1 MKKLIFALLPL
12 FCLTAL
18 TACSNVSAASPTK
31 SNIPGLSYTLDLSSD
46 EGFSEIENINPHE
59 EWIVT
64 DVEGENVLFYVE
76 PEPFTTVPP
85 SATFF
90 PSLLIGNV
98 DWEDYSASFEF
109 KTRAKFALYAESCTY
124 TIKGEEEEGRHFYC
138 FEIYDDGRIAYD
150 ALHWCERHEEF
161 LKDSEGNEIKIEN
174 YDPNVWNKVTLK
186 NENNKLVITVN
197 DQRIETAVR
206 FDGTEHG
213 RLALDGSMLKNI
225 IME

>member
-1 MKKLIFALLPL
+1 MKKLISAILPI
-12 FCLTAL
+12 FCLVNL
-18 TACSNVSAASPTK
+18 TACSTPNK

-46 EGFSEIENINPHE
+46 ECFSDIENMRSDKE
-59 EWIVT
+59 YTVT

-76 PEPFTTVPP
+76 PEPVHTVPP
-85 SATFF
+85 GVTPFPCLWIGSA
-90 PSLLIGNV
+90 
-98 DWEDYSASFEF
+98 DWKGYSASFEF
-109 KTRAKFALYAESCTY
+109 KTRATFALYAESCKY
-124 TIKGEEEEGRHFYC
+124 TLGGDSEEEDYGYYY

-197 DQRIETAVR
+197 DQRIETEVR

-225 IME
+225 VME